1 MRVLLVEDT
10 LDVAS
15 AIVASFAKRG
25 HALDHA
31 GTAAAARDFLSVQ
44 AYDLVILDINLPDG
58 SGVDI
63 LRDLRREKRATPVL
77 MLTARIDVED
87 RIEALDL
94 GADDYLTKPFDLR
107 ELEARARALTR
118 RGSEDRAGTIEAGDL
133 VLDPASRALSI
144 RGVPVTLARR
154 EFSLLEILLVNR
166 GKVMPKARLFEKL
179 FGFADEDV
187 GMNAIE
193 LYVARLRRKIE
204 GSRVQIVTL
213 RGIGYQI
220 AVDD

>member
-15 AIVASFAKRG
+15 AIVASFGKRG

-31 GTAAAARDFLSVQ
+31 ATAAAARDFLSVQ
-44 AYDLVILDINLPDG
+44 AYDLAILDINLPDG
-58 SGVDI
+58 SGIDI
-63 LRDLRREKRATPVL
+63 LRDLRREKRSTPVL

-107 ELEARARALTR
+107 ELEARARALIR
-118 RGSEDRAGTIEAGDL
+118 RVGDERAGTIEVGDL
-133 VLDPASRALSI
+133 VLDPAGRALSI
-144 RGVPVTLARR
+144 RGAPVTLARR

-166 GKVMPKARLFEKL
+166 GRVMPKAKLFEKL

-204 GSRVQIVTL
+204 GSRVQIVTV

-220 AVDD
+220 AADE

>member
-15 AIVASFAKRG
+15 AIVASFGRRG

-31 GTAAAARDFLSVQ
+31 VTAAAARDFLSVQ
-44 AYDLVILDINLPDG
+44 AYDLAILDINLPDG
-58 SGVDI
+58 SGIDI
-63 LRDLRREKRATPVL
+63 LRDLRREKRPTPVL

-107 ELEARARALTR
+107 ELEARARALIR
-118 RGSEDRAGTIEAGDL
+118 RVGEERAGTIEVGDL
-133 VLDPASRALSI
+133 VLDPAGRAISI
-144 RGVPVTLARR
+144 RGAPVTLARR

-166 GKVMPKARLFEKL
+166 GRVMPKAKLFEKL

-204 GSRVQIVTL
+204 GSRVQIVTV

-220 AVDD
+220 AADD